1 MKCFKVQRTYFT
13 GKCDKKHY
21 QHIIIII
28 TVVIIIV
35 IIMIIIKI
43 EKKTN
48 PLFPT

>member
-1 MKCFKVQRTYFT
+1 MKYFKVQRTYFT

-21 QHIIIII
+21 QHIIII

>member
-21 QHIIIII
+21 QHIIII

-35 IIMIIIKI
+35 IIIIIIKI